1 MQKAIAIDFDGTLC
15 TNDYPNIGEPNWEI
29 IAEAKMEQANG
40 AGLILWTCREGEML
54 DAALKACEE
63 WELHF
68 DVVNESLP
76 SWKKEYGNNPRKVG
90 ASEYWDDRSVR
101 VRNGRFEHPEN
112 LSKYSGLDVADES
125 EAVAVMEIGEDVL
138 EKLAKTVGVEREP
151 GESWR
156 RLRRRTVEQMLTTQD
171 WVTDWEVTTDFNG
184 FPLKYPRV
192 IDLCPQCRA
201 MYGKRPLKV
210 GGKIQHHV

>member
-68 DVVNESLP
+68 DAVNESLP

-90 ASEYWDDRSVR
+90 ASEYWD
-101 VRNGRFEHPEN
+101 PEN

-156 RLRRRTVEQMLTTQD
+156 RLRRRTVEQM
-171 WVTDWEVTTDFNG
+171 V
-184 FPLKYPRV
+184 KAAR
-192 IDLCPQCRA
+192 
-201 MYGKRPLKV
+201 
-210 GGKIQHHV
+210 

>member
-68 DVVNESLP
+68 DVVKACRLG
-76 SWKKEYGNNPRKVG
+76 KKNMEITRGKL
-90 ASEYWDDRSVR
+90 
-101 VRNGRFEHPEN
+101 EHPN
-112 LSKYSGLDVADES
+112 
-125 EAVAVMEIGEDVL
+125 IGMIAPFGYGMDVL
-138 EKLAKTVGVEREP
+138 
-151 GESWR
+151 S
-156 RLRRRTVEQMLTTQD
+156 
-171 WVTDWEVTTDFNG
+171 
-184 FPLKYPRV
+184 
-192 IDLCPQCRA
+192 
-201 MYGKRPLKV
+201 
-210 GGKIQHHV
+210 IQRI

>member
-68 DVVNESLP
+68 DAVNESLP
-76 SWKKEYGNNPRKVG
+76 FWKKEYGNNPRKVG

-112 LSKYSGLDVADES
+112 LSK
-125 EAVAVMEIGEDVL
+125 
-138 EKLAKTVGVEREP
+138 
-151 GESWR
+151 
-156 RLRRRTVEQMLTTQD
+156 
-171 WVTDWEVTTDFNG
+171 
-184 FPLKYPRV
+184 
-192 IDLCPQCRA
+192 C
-201 MYGKRPLKV
+201 
-210 GGKIQHHV
+210 

>member
-68 DVVNESLP
+68 DAVNESLP

-112 LSKYSGLDVADES
+112 LSISSSSTRPTPTTVRKKPTS
-125 EAVAVMEIGEDVL
+125 
-138 EKLAKTVGVEREP
+138 KAKP
-151 GESWR
+151 
-156 RLRRRTVEQMLTTQD
+156 LRAS
-171 WVTDWEVTTDFNG
+171 
-184 FPLKYPRV
+184 
-192 IDLCPQCRA
+192 ICPA
-201 MYGKRPLKV
+201 
-210 GGKIQHHV
+210 

>member
-112 LSKYSGLDVADES
+112 LSKPLKSSAS
-125 EAVAVMEIGEDVL
+125 KMQATAPATM
-138 EKLAKTVGVEREP
+138 LASASKSR
-151 GESWR
+151 S
-156 RLRRRTVEQMLTTQD
+156 RTVMWKRAISCIRSVYTQS
-171 WVTDWEVTTDFNG
+171 
-184 FPLKYPRV
+184 
-192 IDLCPQCRA
+192 
-201 MYGKRPLKV
+201 
-210 GGKIQHHV
+210 

>member
-1 MQKAIAIDFDGTLC
+1 
-15 TNDYPNIGEPNWEI
+15 
-29 IAEAKMEQANG
+29 
-40 AGLILWTCREGEML
+40 ML

-68 DVVNESLP
+68 DAVNESLP

-112 LSKYSGLDVADES
+112 LSKYSGLDVADKS

-156 RLRRRTVEQMLTTQD
+156 RLRRRTVEQM
-171 WVTDWEVTTDFNG
+171 VKAV
-184 FPLKYPRV
+184 R
-192 IDLCPQCRA
+192 
-201 MYGKRPLKV
+201 
-210 GGKIQHHV
+210 